1 MQVVREIEHRGSGVR
16 VITEDDCIYEAN
28 YVLVSVSIGVL
39 QSNLVAFHPPLPVC
53 FVYTLFSF
61 VLYITVLYFLLS
73 SSTGTGARTFVF
85 DSIFIF

>member
-28 YVLVSVSIGVL
+28 YVLVSVSIGV
-39 QSNLVAFHPPLPVC
+39 AFHPPLPVC

-61 VLYITVLYFLLS
+61 VLYSTVLYFLLS